1 KIYKGNGNSA
11 GEIGHMAID
20 IDGPACRCGNYGCLE
35 TLSTGIAIK
44 HKVKA
49 KIRRAYPTTMTTYYE
64 NGKDNITLELIAE
77 HANAGDSIAIQT
89 FEEAA
94 RYLGIG
100 VANVINLFAPDH
112 VVFGGRVIELFPE
125 TIQIAEQVAKARAFS
140 PLSKIIKFE
149 QSSCNNHSSMVGS
162 AATIH
167 QKLFD
172 HP

>member
-1 KIYKGNGNSA
+1 
-11 GEIGHMAID
+11 
-20 IDGPACRCGNYGCLE
+20 
-35 TLSTGIAIK
+35 GIAIQ

-49 KIRRAYPTTMTTYYE
+49 KIRRASPTTLTPYYE

-100 VANVINLFAPDH
+100 VANVINLFAHDQ
-112 VVFGGRVIELFPE
+112 VVFGGRVIELYPE
-125 TIQIAEQVAKARAFS
+125 TIKITEQVAKAIS
-140 PLSKIIKFE
+140 YSTLSKKIKFE
-149 QSSCNNHSSMVGS
+149 QSSFNNHSSMVGA
-162 AATIH
+162 AATIQ

-172 HP
+172 HPETILM